1 MKKAPKMRPLR
12 RTASELSL
20 RHNILTAVV
29 SPQRFFLYYR
39 ARTLRR
45 GTTYSPLSP
54 AAYNSSL
61 ILNKQAAQFN

>member
-29 SPQRFFLYYR
+29 SPQRFFYYR
-39 ARTLRR
+39 ATNTETGHHLF
-45 GTTYSPLSP
+45 TAYP

-61 ILNKQAAQFN
+61 ILNKQTAQFN